1 MLSVVCVW
9 RSCDERERRA
19 VVKPLLVG
27 SACAVMCGVLD
38 VALKASVDSGRISWS
53 DTGGLLLLA
62 LLGLLIACVAVTLV
76 YASRMRPAASDWM
89 LRCGVSP
96 QTRAFGRSTL
106 KTMVPLSLS
115 FLALMPFFLVRMVI
129 DLFDRSFD
137 VRFYICPV
145 LILIQVLV
153 TLRCLAAELG
163 KREGRTS

>member
-1 MLSVVCVW
+1 MLSVVRVW

-19 VVKPLLVG
+19 VIKPLLVG
-27 SACAVMCGVLD
+27 SACAVVCGVLD
-38 VALKASVDSGRISWS
+38 VALNASVDSGRISWS

-62 LLGLLIACVAVTLV
+62 LLGLLIACIVVTLV

-89 LRCGVSP
+89 LRCGLSP

>member
-1 MLSVVCVW
+1 MLSVVRVW

-38 VALKASVDSGRISWS
+38 VALNAAVDSGRISWS
-53 DTGGLLLLA
+53 DTGGLLLLV
-62 LLGLLIACVAVTLV
+62 LLGLLIACVVVTLV
-76 YASRMRPAASDWM
+76 YASRMRPVASDWM
-89 LRCGVSP
+89 QRCGLSP

-115 FLALMPFFLVRMVI
+115 LLSLMPFFLVEIAISV
-129 DLFDRSFD
+129 FDRSLD
-137 VRFYICPV
+137 VWFFIIPIV
-145 LILIQVLV
+145 MLIQVLV

>member
-1 MLSVVCVW
+1 MLSVVRVW

-38 VALKASVDSGRISWS
+38 VALNAAVDSGRISWS

-62 LLGLLIACVAVTLV
+62 LLGLLIACIVVTLV
-76 YASRMRPAASDWM
+76 YASRMRPVASNWM
-89 LRCGVSP
+89 QRCGLSS

>member
-1 MLSVVCVW
+1 MLSVVRVW

-38 VALKASVDSGRISWS
+38 VALKMSVDSGRISWS

-62 LLGLLIACVAVTLV
+62 LLGLLIACIVITLV
-76 YASRMRPAASDWM
+76 YASRIRPAVSNWM
-89 LRCGVSP
+89 LRCGLSP

-153 TLRCLAAELG
+153 TLRRLAAELG

>member
-1 MLSVVCVW
+1 MLSVVRVW

-38 VALKASVDSGRISWS
+38 VALNAAVDSGRISWS

-62 LLGLLIACVAVTLV
+62 LLGLLIACVVITLV
-76 YASRMRPAASDWM
+76 YASRMRPAVSNWM
-89 LRCGVSP
+89 LRCGLSP

-115 FLALMPFFLVRMVI
+115 FLALMPFFLVGMVI

-137 VRFYICPV
+137 VRLYICPV
-145 LILIQVLV
+145 LIFIQVLV

>member
-1 MLSVVCVW
+1 MRSVVRVW
-9 RSCDERERRA
+9 RSCDERERGA

-38 VALKASVDSGRISWS
+38 VALKMSVDSGRISWS

-62 LLGLLIACVAVTLV
+62 LLGLFIACVAVTLV
-76 YASRMRPAASDWM
+76 YASRMRPAVSNWM
-89 LRCGVSP
+89 LRCGLSP

-137 VRFYICPV
+137 VRLYICPV

>member
-1 MLSVVCVW
+1 MLSVVRVW

-19 VVKPLLVG
+19 VIKPLLVG
-27 SACAVMCGVLD
+27 SACAVVCGVLD
-38 VALKASVDSGRISWS
+38 VALNASVDSGRISWS

-89 LRCGVSP
+89 LRCGLNP

>member
-1 MLSVVCVW
+1 MLSVVRVW

-27 SACAVMCGVLD
+27 SACAVVCGVLD

-89 LRCGVSP
+89 LRCGLSP

>member
-1 MLSVVCVW
+1 MLSVVRVW

-38 VALKASVDSGRISWS
+38 VALKMWVDSGRISWS

-89 LRCGVSP
+89 LRCGLSP

>member
-1 MLSVVCVW
+1 MLSVVRVW

-38 VALKASVDSGRISWS
+38 VALKMSVDSGRISWS

-62 LLGLLIACVAVTLV
+62 LLGLLIACIVVTLV
-76 YASRMRPAASDWM
+76 YASRMRPAVSNWM
-89 LRCGVSP
+89 LHCGLSP

>member
-1 MLSVVCVW
+1 MLSVVRVW

-27 SACAVMCGVLD
+27 SACAVVCGVLD
-38 VALKASVDSGRISWS
+38 VALKMSVDSGRISWS
-53 DTGGLLLLA
+53 DMGGLLLLA
-62 LLGLLIACVAVTLV
+62 LLGLLIACIVVTLV
-76 YASRMRPAASDWM
+76 YASRTRPVASDWM
-89 LRCGVSP
+89 LRCGLNP

-137 VRFYICPV
+137 VRLYICPV

>member
-1 MLSVVCVW
+1 MLSVVRVW

-27 SACAVMCGVLD
+27 SACAVVCGVLD
-38 VALKASVDSGRISWS
+38 VALNASVDSGRISWS

-62 LLGLLIACVAVTLV
+62 LLGLLIACIVVTLV

-89 LRCGVSP
+89 LRCGLSP